1 VRIYI
6 AKDGT
11 SPHVVRCMRIA
22 RDWYHR
28 GGVLI
33 THIVNQQQRYVRL
46 LVVSIAM
53 DLQTQTIYPNV
64 VVSTC
69 KAYHGLFTKIRDV
82 RTSSADFVIYAKR
95 LGRILVEDALTEIP
109 TEEICIETPCGK
121 YDGVITPY
129 IENNNICAVS
139 ILRAGNCL
147 LESVLECL
155 PGIQVGYLLIQR
167 NEDSLDKKAG
177 HFILSQP
184 QWYPH
189 SIRVQLCHGSAE
201 PQLHG
206 YENNLC
212 NNGRDSRWRCQINH

>member
-1 VRIYI
+1 LAKLCAYFQFYNCSFHCFNHSRI
-6 AKDGT
+6 
-11 SPHVVRCMRIA
+11 S
-22 RDWYHR
+22 
-28 GGVLI
+28 
-33 THIVNQQQRYVRL
+33 
-46 LVVSIAM
+46 
-53 DLQTQTIYPNV
+53 
-64 VVSTC
+64 
-69 KAYHGLFTKIRDV
+69 DV

-177 HFILSQP
+177 HFYTKLPKDIHNNKCVLLCDPMVCIYQFFRFVYVFLHLRIL
-184 QWYPH
+184 
-189 SIRVQLCHGSAE
+189 ILVD
-201 PQLHG
+201 LHFFFQFSFS
-206 YENNLC
+206 LQQV
-212 NNGRDSRWRCQINH
+212 GRQ

>member
-1 VRIYI
+1 
-6 AKDGT
+6 
-11 SPHVVRCMRIA
+11 MRIA

-177 HFILSQP
+177 HFYTKLPKDIHNNKCVLLCDPMVCIYQFFRFVYVFLHLRIL
-184 QWYPH
+184 
-189 SIRVQLCHGSAE
+189 ILVD
-201 PQLHG
+201 LHFFFQFSFS
-206 YENNLC
+206 LQQV
-212 NNGRDSRWRCQINH
+212 GRQ